1 MTTIRELLAPIR
13 ELETAATEGPWSW
26 TDLGSQT
33 RQELRNAERPLLRCS
48 ALMHPEPADAAFIAA
63 ARTDVPRLVAAI
75 EAVEDLAKVWN
86 AKGEHDMVYSKTIP
100 DEDIAME
107 LLTHGADMVE
117 KARILR
123 AAVVAALGG
132 EA

>member
-1 MTTIRELLAPIR
+1 MTPIRELLAPIR
-13 ELETAATEGPWSW
+13 ELETAATEGPWRW

-75 EAVEDLAKVWN
+75 EAVAGMHYESVAYADDVAEGGDDPVPDDYERHYCNED
-86 AKGEHDMVYSKTIP
+86 GETWPCATV
-100 DEDIAME
+100 
-107 LLTHGADMVE
+107 
-117 KARILR
+117 R
-123 AAVVAALGG
+123 AVVAALES